1 MTNDQI
7 KLELNDLRSWI
18 SESLERGEEIELDE
32 KTPIRGKNLQLP
44 LLETIKRNDDAKAS
58 SKSGK
63 PLGTRQSP
71 STSEKI
77 VDTHPA
83 KMAHDAKDKGNELFK
98 MKKYAEAIKA
108 YTIATQDSTIAG
120 VAWINCA
127 QAHILL
133 KQWKEAEDACTN
145 GLSMDKK
152 NIKGWYRRAVA
163 KRHQGDLNG
172 ALEDLQAAQKIDSN
186 NPAVLEEM
194 ALLTAESRQ
203 KSNPTTAPTA
213 PSKPVSSKP
222 VPSKPTSA
230 PVRLE
235 TLDERSTR
243 GGLESMLKVIHSDD
257 EDSNI
262 SLSAALPK
270 RPILI
275 EMLPDD

>member
-1 MTNDQI
+1 MANDQI
-7 KLELNDLRSWI
+7 KFQLNDLRSWI

-32 KTPIRGKNLQLP
+32 KMPIRGKNLQLP
-44 LLETIKRNDDAKAS
+44 LLETVKRNDDAKPS
-58 SKSGK
+58 SKH
-63 PLGTRQSP
+63 LGTRQSP
-71 STSEKI
+71 SRSEKT
-77 VDTHPA
+77 VDTHTA
-83 KMAHDAKDKGNELFK
+83 KMAYDAKDKGNELFK

-108 YTIATQDSTIAG
+108 YTIATQDSTISG

-194 ALLTAESRQ
+194 VLLTAESRQ
-203 KSNPTTAPTA
+203 KSNPTKAPT
-213 PSKPVSSKP
+213 
-222 VPSKPTSA
+222 VPSKPAASKPISA

-235 TLDERSTR
+235 ALDERSTR
-243 GGLESMLKVIHSDD
+243 GGLDSMLKVIHSDD
-257 EDSNI
+257 EDSSI
-262 SLSAALPK
+262 SLSAAPPK